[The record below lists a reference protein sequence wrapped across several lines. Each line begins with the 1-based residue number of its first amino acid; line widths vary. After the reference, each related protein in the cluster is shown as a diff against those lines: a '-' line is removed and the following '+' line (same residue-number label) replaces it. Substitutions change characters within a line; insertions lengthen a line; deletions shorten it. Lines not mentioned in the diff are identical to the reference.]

1 MATASMIIG
10 ILSLFGTMLGCIP
23 LLGALNWMTIPLG
36 VVGTILGA
44 IALSKN
50 EASSKGQAM
59 VGLVLSIVVI
69 VMGTIRLIIGGG
81 IL

>member
-10 ILSLFGTMLGCIP
+10 ILSLFGTMIGCIP
-23 LLGALNWMTIPLG
+23 LLGALNWLTIPLG
-36 VVGTILGA
+36 VVGAILGGM
-44 IALSKN
+44 ALSKN
-50 EASSKGQAM
+50 QASSKGQAM

-81 IL
+81 LL